1 MEAGNVVVAADVL
14 QHWLGFLALAGRLR
28 TSGMKRTARG
38 WIGRAGHLTGKDD
51 TADPS
56 LRIGYWRCRYQ

>member
-1 MEAGNVVVAADVL
+1 MEAGDVVISADAF

-28 TSGMKRTARG
+28 TSGMKRTARW
-38 WIGRAGHLTGKDD
+38 WIGWAGYLAGKDD
-51 TADPS
+51 AADPS